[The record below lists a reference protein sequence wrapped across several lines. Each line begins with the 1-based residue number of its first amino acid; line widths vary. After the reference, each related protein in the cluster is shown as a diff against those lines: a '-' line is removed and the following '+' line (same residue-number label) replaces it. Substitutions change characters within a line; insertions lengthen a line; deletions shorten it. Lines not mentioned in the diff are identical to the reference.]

1 MDVSSDELNRGTAN
15 STEAADSEF
24 WGQVLDKVSTGDPD
38 KPNDG
43 DAEALA
49 TSAVAEIDKL
59 MGDLVSARDYLVAE
73 AERIKRETARL
84 RNLSKTAVASVHII
98 SDNLSKWREN
108 GKQAA

>member
-1 MDVSSDELNRGTAN
+1 MDGSTDELNSGTAKLP
-15 STEAADSEF
+15 EALDSEF
-24 WGQVLDKVSTGDPD
+24 WGQVLDKAGIEEPA
-38 KPNDG
+38 KANDG
-43 DAEALA
+43 DADALA
-49 TSAVAEIDKL
+49 NSAVAEIDKL